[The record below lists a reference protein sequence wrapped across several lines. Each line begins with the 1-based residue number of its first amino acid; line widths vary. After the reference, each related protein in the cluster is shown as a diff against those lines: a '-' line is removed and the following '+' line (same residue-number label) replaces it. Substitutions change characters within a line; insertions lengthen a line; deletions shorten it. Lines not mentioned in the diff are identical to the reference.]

1 MRSGKNPSR
10 KSDTPLRGAQSVS
23 RAINL
28 LREVAQLNGQGAR
41 LSELSR
47 NTGLNLSTTHRLLA
61 VLTAEGLITHDSE
74 SKRYHLGIELYH
86 LGSAAYQYTIRE
98 RFRGALERIE
108 LETGDTVFLVIRS
121 GNDSL
126 CIDRVEGG
134 YPIKAILVDIGSRRP
149 LGIGAGSL
157 SLFAF
162 LPENE
167 REAII
172 SRNASRYGHYK
183 DISSSDI
190 RSLVMETRQ
199 KGYAIS
205 RGLFHEGVISLGFPV
220 INDKGE
226 VLAGI
231 TVSAINRRMD
241 PKRRDSIYD
250 LVRKILKEEALTS
263 VSFMR

>member
-1 MRSGKNPSR
+1 MRSKKITSGKGE
-10 KSDTPLRGAQSVS
+10 TPLRGAQSVS
-23 RAINL
+23 RAIGL
-28 LREVAQLNGQGAR
+28 LRDVARLNGEGAR

-47 NTGLNLSTTHRLLA
+47 DSGLNLSTTHRLLS

-74 SKRYHLGIELYH
+74 SKRYHLGIDLYH
-86 LGSAAYQYTIRE
+86 LGSKAYQYTVRE
-98 RFRGALERIE
+98 RFRTALEKIE
-108 LETGDTVFLVIRS
+108 IETGDTVFLVIRS

-126 CIDRVEGG
+126 CIDRVEGS

-162 LPENE
+162 LPDEE
-167 REAII
+167 REEII
-172 SRNASRYGHYK
+172 SSNASRYSHYK
-183 DISSSDI
+183 KLTASEI
-190 RSLVMETRQ
+190 RSLVGETRQ

-241 PKRRDSIYD
+241 SRRRDSIYE
-250 LVRKILKEEALTS
+250 LVRRILREEGLTS
-263 VSFMR
+263 ASFRR